1 MDKLPKEVATTVL
14 LAVYRV
20 GNMTMS
26 EIQQQTKFST
36 ITVLNHVNALIKSG
50 LLVEERE
57 NVFPKRRIIKTTI
70 EGTRI
75 ASLLNVA
82 DRVSF
87 SAPELIDIGAKAG
100 RVAAYQEELASMRKV
115 NVTKDYLIAELLLK
129 GVAGLSGGLAAL
141 AKGLPAD
148 IVDKR
153 EAVQAWS
160 AKLEGH
166 YSDGMKRLGA
176 NDYNGVVGQVSK
188 ALSEFNGSA
197 ESFKPL
203 VKIFKE
209 LKLDELA
216 NYVEFLSPKGTQKE

>member
-1 MDKLPKEVATTVL
+1 MDKLPKEVTTTVL
-14 LAVYRV
+14 LAVYRA

-36 ITVLNHVNALIKSG
+36 ITVLNHVNALIKSE
-50 LLVEERE
+50 LLVENRQ
-57 NVFPKRRIIKTTI
+57 NVFPKRRIIRATI
-70 EGTRI
+70 EGARI

-100 RVAAYQEELASMRKV
+100 RVAAYQEELAAMRKV

-129 GVAGLSGGLAAL
+129 GIAGLSGGLAVL

-148 IVDKR
+148 MVDKR
-153 EAVQAWS
+153 EAIQVWS
-160 AKLEGH
+160 TNLEGH
-166 YSDGMKRLGA
+166 YSEGMKRLGSS
-176 NDYNGVVGQVSK
+176 DYNGAVGQVSK
-188 ALSEFNGSA
+188 ALSEFNGLA
-197 ESFKPL
+197 DSFKPL

-216 NYVEFLSPKGTQKE
+216 NYVEFLSPKGIQKE